1 MCTGSGGFRSWLP
14 ITQQRCSGTLIGKG
28 PPGMTSVSPAAS
40 STTERE
46 FSGRQ
51 APWSNEAEQA
61 VLGAMLL
68 DQDAALKAAEFLD
81 DTMFYREGH
90 RLLVRSMLSLT
101 ERGDVIDP
109 VTIRDE
115 LSRRGDLDRAGG
127 MEYIAA
133 LIDVVPTAANVD
145 YHAKIV
151 RDKAVLRR
159 LVEAA
164 TGIIQDVYEGHGTAG
179 EVLDNAEHRVFQVAQ
194 FRRAEEFIRIKELI
208 WPTMERIEQLQSG
221 AGSVTG
227 VPSGF
232 ADLDRLTA
240 GFQRAD
246 LVILAARPSM
256 GKTALALN
264 IVQHAAIEHNTG
276 VAFFSIE
283 MSKDALVQRLLCSEG
298 LVDAQRLRRGQ
309 LRDDDYPKLARAAGL
324 LGTAPIWIDDS
335 ASLTPLAMR
344 SKARRLKA
352 EHDIALVIV
361 DYLQL
366 MQGPSDS
373 ENRQQEISYISRSL
387 KALAK
392 ELDVPVVAIS
402 QLSRAPEQRGGE
414 HRRPQLSDLRESGAI
429 EQDADVVCFIYR
441 QEFYDG
447 PVDPKTNES
456 IEGIAE
462 VIVGKQ
468 RNGPTGMVKLHFK
481 KEYTRF
487 DNYTAR
493 DAPSLEA
500 GRV

>member
-1 MCTGSGGFRSWLP
+1 
-14 ITQQRCSGTLIGKG
+14 
-28 PPGMTSVSPAAS
+28 MTSASPAVS
-40 STTERE
+40 STAERSSE
-46 FSGRQ
+46 FAGRQ

-90 RLLVRSMLSLT
+90 RLLFRAMIALT

-109 VTIRDE
+109 VTLRDE
-115 LSRRGDLDRAGG
+115 LARRGDLDRAGG
-127 MEYIAA
+127 MEYVAT

-164 TGIIQDVYEGHGTAG
+164 TGIIQDVYDGRGTAG

-194 FRRAEEFIRIKELI
+194 FRRSEEFSRIKELI

-232 ADLDRLTA
+232 LDLDNLTA

-246 LVILAARPSM
+246 LIIVAGRPSM

-264 IVQHAAIEHNTG
+264 MVQHAAIEHNTG
-276 VAFFSIE
+276 VAIFSLE

-352 EHDIALVIV
+352 EHDIAMVIV

-366 MQGPSDS
+366 MQGPGDS

-392 ELDVPVVAIS
+392 ELDVPVIAIS

-447 PVDPKTNES
+447 PVDPKSNES

-462 VIVGKQ
+462 VILGKQ
-468 RNGPTGMVKLHFK
+468 RNGPTGTVKLHFK
-481 KEYTRF
+481 KEFTRF
-487 DNYTAR
+487 DNYTSR
-493 DAPSLEA
+493 DAPQGVNEGA
-500 GRV
+500 RV

>member
-1 MCTGSGGFRSWLP
+1 
-14 ITQQRCSGTLIGKG
+14 
-28 PPGMTSVSPAAS
+28 
-40 STTERE
+40 
-46 FSGRQ
+46 
-51 APWSNEAEQA
+51 
-61 VLGAMLL
+61 MLL
-68 DQDAALKAAEFLD
+68 DQDAALKAAEILD

-90 RLLVRSMLSLT
+90 RLLFRSMLSLT

-109 VTIRDE
+109 VTLRDE

-133 LIDVVPTAANVD
+133 LIDVVPTAANID

-179 EVLDNAEHRVFQVAQ
+179 EVLDNAEHRVSQVAQ
-194 FRRAEEFIRIKELI
+194 YRRAEEFIRIKELI

-246 LVILAARPSM
+246 LVIVAARPSM

-264 IVQHAAIEHNTG
+264 IVQHAAIEHNIG

-309 LRDDDYPKLARAAGL
+309 LRDD
-324 LGTAPIWIDDS
+324 
-335 ASLTPLAMR
+335 
-344 SKARRLKA
+344 
-352 EHDIALVIV
+352 
-361 DYLQL
+361 
-366 MQGPSDS
+366 
-373 ENRQQEISYISRSL
+373 
-387 KALAK
+387 
-392 ELDVPVVAIS
+392 
-402 QLSRAPEQRGGE
+402 E

-447 PVDPKTNES
+447 PFDPKTNES

-468 RNGPTGMVKLHFK
+468 RNGPTGAVKLHFK
-481 KEYTRF
+481 KEFTRF

-493 DAPSLEA
+493 EAPVEA

>member
-1 MCTGSGGFRSWLP
+1 
-14 ITQQRCSGTLIGKG
+14 
-28 PPGMTSVSPAAS
+28 MTSVSPAAS
-40 STTERE
+40 STERE
-46 FSGRQ
+46 YAGRQ

-68 DQDAALKAAEFLD
+68 DQDAALKAAELLD

-90 RLLVRSMLSLT
+90 RLLYRAMTALT

-109 VTIRDE
+109 VTLREE
-115 LSRRGDLDRAGG
+115 LSKRGDLDRAGG
-127 MEYIAA
+127 MEYLGS
-133 LIDVVPTAANVD
+133 LIDVVPTAANIE
-145 YHAKIV
+145 YHARIV
-151 RDKAVLRR
+151 RDKALLRR
-159 LVEAA
+159 LIEAA
-164 TGIIQDVYEGHGTAG
+164 TGIAQEAYEGRGLPG
-179 EVLDNAEHRVFQVAQ
+179 EVLDNAEHRIFQVAQ
-194 FRRAEEFIRIKELI
+194 LRRTEEFIRLKELI

-221 AGSVTG
+221 HGAVTG

-232 ADLDRLTA
+232 TDLDRLTA
-240 GFQRAD
+240 GFQKAD

-256 GKTALALN
+256 GKTAFILN
-264 IVQHAAIEHNTG
+264 VVQHAAIEHG
-276 VAFFSIE
+276 VGVGIFSLE
-283 MSKDALVQRLLCSEG
+283 MSKDQLVQRLLCSEG

-335 ASLTPLAMR
+335 AAITPLAMR

-352 EHDIALVIV
+352 EHNIAMIVV

-366 MQGPSDS
+366 MQGPTDAES
-373 ENRQQEISYISRSL
+373 RQQEISYISRGL

-392 ELDVPVVAIS
+392 ELDIPVVALS

-429 EQDADVVCFIYR
+429 EQDADVVCFIFR

-456 IEGIAE
+456 IEGLAE
-462 VIVGKQ
+462 LSVGKQ
-468 RNGPTGMVKLHFK
+468 RNGPTGTVKLFFK

-487 DNYTAR
+487 DNYSPR
-493 DAPSLEA
+493 EAPPPSEPRSC
-500 GRV
+500 G

>member
-1 MCTGSGGFRSWLP
+1 
-14 ITQQRCSGTLIGKG
+14 
-28 PPGMTSVSPAAS
+28 MTSVSPLAS
-40 STTERE
+40 STTERPGAGE

-51 APWSNEAEQA
+51 APWSSEAEQA

-68 DQDAALKAAEFLD
+68 DQDAALKAAEILD

-90 RLLVRSMLSLT
+90 RLLFRSMLSLT

-109 VTIRDE
+109 VTLRDE

-127 MEYIAA
+127 MEYIAS

-164 TGIIQDVYEGHGTAG
+164 TSIIQDVYEGHGTAG

-232 ADLDRLTA
+232 VDLDRLTA

-335 ASLTPLAMR
+335 ATLTPLAMR

-366 MQGPSDS
+366 MQGPGDV

-493 DAPSLEA
+493 EAPSLEA

>member
-1 MCTGSGGFRSWLP
+1 
-14 ITQQRCSGTLIGKG
+14 
-28 PPGMTSVSPAAS
+28 MTSASPAVS
-40 STTERE
+40 STAERSSE
-46 FSGRQ
+46 FAGRQ

-90 RLLVRSMLSLT
+90 RLLFRAMIALT

-109 VTIRDE
+109 VTLRDE
-115 LSRRGDLDRAGG
+115 LARRGDLDRAGG
-127 MEYIAA
+127 MEYVAT

-164 TGIIQDVYEGHGTAG
+164 TGIIQDVYDGRGTAG

-194 FRRAEEFIRIKELI
+194 FRRSEEFSRIKELI

-221 AGSVTG
+221 AGALTG

-232 ADLDRLTA
+232 VDLDRYTA

-246 LVILAARPSM
+246 LVIIAARPSM

-276 VAFFSIE
+276 VAFFSLE
-283 MSKDALVQRLLCSEG
+283 MSKDQLVQRLLCSEG

-335 ASLTPLAMR
+335 AALTPLAMR

-366 MQGPSDS
+366 MQGPGDV

-468 RNGPTGMVKLHFK
+468 RNGPTGTVKLHFK

-493 DAPSLEA
+493 EAPPLEA

>member
-1 MCTGSGGFRSWLP
+1 
-14 ITQQRCSGTLIGKG
+14 
-28 PPGMTSVSPAAS
+28 MTSVSPAVS
-40 STTERE
+40 STADRE
-46 FSGRQ
+46 FAGRQ

-68 DQDAALKAAEFLD
+68 DQDAALKSAELLD

-90 RLLVRSMLSLT
+90 RLLYRSMIALT
-101 ERGDVIDP
+101 ERSDVIDP
-109 VTIRDE
+109 VTLRDE
-115 LSRRGDLDRAGG
+115 LLRRGDLDRAGG
-127 MEYIAA
+127 MEYIGS
-133 LIDVVPTAANVD
+133 LIDVVPTAANVE

-164 TGIIQDVYEGHGTAG
+164 TSVIQDVYEGHAPAG

-194 FRRAEEFIRIKELI
+194 FRRAEEFTRLKELI

-221 AGSVTG
+221 HGAVTG

-232 ADLDRLTA
+232 VDLDRLTA

-246 LVILAARPSM
+246 LVIIAARPSM
-256 GKTALALN
+256 GKTAFVLN
-264 IVQHAAIEHNTG
+264 VVQHAAIEHNVGT
-276 VAFFSIE
+276 AIFSLE
-283 MSKDALVQRLLCSEG
+283 MSKEALVQRLLCSEG

-335 ASLTPLAMR
+335 AALTPLAMR

-352 EHDIALVIV
+352 EHDIGLVVV

-366 MQGPSDS
+366 MQGPSDV
-373 ENRQQEISYISRSL
+373 ENRQQEISYISRAL

-392 ELDVPVVAIS
+392 ELSVPVVALS
-402 QLSRAPEQRGGE
+402 QLSRAPEQRSGE
-414 HRRPQLSDLRESGAI
+414 GRRPQLSDLRESGAI
-429 EQDADVVCFIYR
+429 EQDADLVCFIYR

-447 PVDPKTNES
+447 PVDKDGNN

-462 VIVGKQ
+462 LIVGKQ
-468 RNGPTGMVKLHFK
+468 RNGPTGTVPLYFK

-487 DNYTAR
+487 DNR
-493 DAPSLEA
+493 SLREDVPVHA
-500 GRV
+500 G

>member
-1 MCTGSGGFRSWLP
+1 
-14 ITQQRCSGTLIGKG
+14 
-28 PPGMTSVSPAAS
+28 MTSVSPLVS
-40 STTERE
+40 STAEKASE
-46 FSGRQ
+46 FASRQ
-51 APWSNEAEQA
+51 TPWSNEAEQA
-61 VLGAMLL
+61 VLGAMML
-68 DQDAALKAAEFLD
+68 DQDAALKAAEILD
-81 DTMFYREGH
+81 DTMFYKESH
-90 RLLVRSMLSLT
+90 RLLFRSMISLT

-109 VTIRDE
+109 VTLRDE
-115 LSRRGDLDRAGG
+115 LHRRGDLDRAGG
-127 MEYIAA
+127 MEYIAS
-133 LIDVVPTAANVD
+133 LIDVVPTAANID

-159 LVEAA
+159 LVEAS

-179 EVLDNAEHRVFQVAQ
+179 EVLDNAEHRIFQVAQ

-208 WPTMERIEQLQSG
+208 WPTMERIEQLQAG
-221 AGSVTG
+221 AGALTG

-232 ADLDRLTA
+232 VDLDRYTA
-240 GFQRAD
+240 GFQRSD

-264 IVQHAAIEHNTG
+264 IVQHAAIEHNTPI
-276 VAFFSIE
+276 AFFSLE
-283 MSKDALVQRLLCSEG
+283 MSKDQLVQRLLCSEG

-335 ASLTPLAMR
+335 AALTPLAMR

-366 MQGPSDS
+366 MQGPGDV

-392 ELDVPVVAIS
+392 ELEVPVLAIS

-462 VIVGKQ
+462 VIAGKQ
-468 RNGPTGMVKLHFK
+468 RNGPTGMAKLVFR
-481 KEYTRF
+481 KEFTRF
-487 DNYTAR
+487 DNYTAA
-493 DAPSLEA
+493 APPAS
-500 GRV
+500 V